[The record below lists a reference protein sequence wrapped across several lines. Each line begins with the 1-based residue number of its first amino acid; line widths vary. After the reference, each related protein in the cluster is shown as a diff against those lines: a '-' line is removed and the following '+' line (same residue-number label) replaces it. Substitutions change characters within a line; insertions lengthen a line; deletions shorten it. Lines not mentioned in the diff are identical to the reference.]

1 MDRFERLLL
10 AKISGAH
17 LVSHLHILILPPLFP
32 LLRDKMGVGF
42 VELGLA
48 LTIFN
53 VVSALTQTPVGF
65 LVDRIGPRR
74 LLVAGLCLGSFAFV
88 SVGLVGS
95 YPGLLV
101 AAALAGMANSVYHP
115 SDYALLSKG
124 IREER
129 MGRAFS
135 IHTFAGFF
143 GGAIAPPLVL
153 GLAAGFGLEVALVVA
168 GATGFLAAVPLLRAE
183 PERAAAPKL
192 AKAKAAAGPAP
203 GAVLSGAILALTLL
217 FMLLSLSNGAMQNF
231 SVAALADGYGVALG
245 PANVALTAYLLLS
258 AFGVLAGGIVADR
271 TRHHGA
277 VAAMSLGGAGLLVLL
292 VALVPMPPLLLVPVF
307 GVAGFLSGLIT
318 PSRDMLVRAASPPDA
333 VGRTFGIVS
342 TGFNIG
348 GAVGP
353 LLFGWLLDHGR
364 PEWVFLL
371 GFMFIAMTVVVALL
385 TEPRAKKRPAL
396 EQGAD

>member
-1 MDRFERLLL
+1 MDRHERLLL

-32 LLRDKMGVGF
+32 LLRDSMGVGF

-53 VVSALTQTPVGF
+53 VVSAVTQTPVGF
-65 LVDRIGPRR
+65 LVDRVGPRR
-74 LLVAGLCLGSFAFV
+74 LLVAGLCLGSCAFV

-95 YPGLLV
+95 YTWLLV
-101 AAALAGMANSVYHP
+101 AAALAGGANSVYHP
-115 SDYALLSKG
+115 ADYALLSKG
-124 IREER
+124 ISEER

-153 GLAAGFGLEVALVVA
+153 GLAAGFGLQTALIVA
-168 GATGFLAAVPLLRAE
+168 GATGFIAALPLLRAD
-183 PERAAAPKL
+183 PAAAAASAPRRAV
-192 AKAKAAAGPAP
+192 AKP
-203 GAVLSGAILALTLL
+203 GAVRSAALSGPILALTFL
-217 FMLLSLSNGAMQNF
+217 FMLLSLTNGAMQNF
-231 SVAALADGYGVALG
+231 SVAALNAGYGVALE

-277 VAAMSLGGAGLLVLL
+277 VAALSLGAAGLLVLL

-307 GVAGFLSGLIT
+307 GLAGFLSGLIT

-353 LLFGWLLDHGR
+353 LVFGWLLDHGR

-371 GFMFIAMTVVVALL
+371 GVLFIAATVVTALA
-385 TEPRAKKRPAL
+385 TEPRAKQRPAL